1 MCKMAIKQ
9 MKRTLTLLL
18 SIVIALGVFV
28 PAFAANITGIDENLP
43 ELDVKVAAPPGT
55 YDKTRASQIIGT
67 LNGQSLITT
76 DFRKETASIEWIIMI
91 DTSKSL
97 SEEHFKA
104 QKDAVLE
111 VLKNLRETDRL
122 VLYTFDDT
130 VKQKLYGSESAAAAK
145 KALDNIDCKG
155 QDTAFYAAAV
165 KLAELAEKCEASVC
179 VPVIFSDGVETV
191 KKGDRAKTIT
201 ALKQSPVPI
210 YGFYPNVANDSI
222 KKSFNEV
229 IKASGGSTKSFSKK
243 NAASQL
249 ASFNSD
255 DTYSIAFAA
264 TNSIKATKNALL
276 EIDMGDGTKLTKEIV
291 VSEWEGDT
299 EPPKVISVITD
310 DEKNYITVNFSEIVI
325 NCTDESI
332 YEFTTADETIAPPV
346 IKAINKTAA
355 DTVIIEVNSVDI
367 SGVKLKIK
375 DYEDVAG
382 NVGQEEEFSVT
393 INEDV
398 VKTLKTIGIGVGSVI
413 LLVIIILVVLM
424 RIKRAKK
431 NKEEAL
437 VPAAYKKGKKIEPKK
452 EKPKKDK
459 PEKVKLTAEEK
470 AEQERLEK
478 IKKKEEERL
487 RAEEEKFKFFF
498 EERFDPNKDDR

>member
-1 MCKMAIKQ
+1 MAIKQ
-9 MKRTLTLLL
+9 MKKTLTLLL
-18 SIVIALGVFV
+18 SIIIALGVAV
-28 PAFAANITGIDENLP
+28 PAFAANITGVDENLP

-55 YDKTRASQIIGT
+55 YDKTKASQITGT
-67 LNGQSLITT
+67 LNGQNLITT

-111 VLKNLRETDRL
+111 VLKNLRDSDRL
-122 VLYTFDDT
+122 VLYTFDDS
-130 VKQKLYGSESAAAAK
+130 VKQKLYGNESPAAAK
-145 KALDNIDCKG
+145 KSLDNIDCNG

-165 KLAELAEKCEASVC
+165 KLASLAEKCDAAVC

-229 IKASGGSTKSFSKK
+229 ITASGGSTKSFNKK

-255 DTYSIAFAA
+255 DTYSIVFAA
-264 TNSIKATKNALL
+264 TNSIEASKNAKL
-276 EIDMGDGTKLTKEIV
+276 EIDMGDGKKITKEIV
-291 VSEWEGDT
+291 VDAWEGDT
-299 EPPKVISVITD
+299 EAPKVISVITD
-310 DEKNYITVNFSEIVI
+310 DEKNHITVNFSEIIV

-375 DYEDVAG
+375 GYEDVAG
-382 NVGQEEEFSVT
+382 NVGEEEEFSVT
-393 INEDV
+393 INQDV
-398 VKTLKTIGIGVGSVI
+398 VKTLTRIGIGVGALV
-413 LLVIIILVVLM
+413 LLVLIIFMILM

-431 NKEEAL
+431 NKDEAL
-437 VPAAYKKGKKIEPKK
+437 VPAAYKNGKKIEPKK
-452 EKPKKDK
+452 EKPKKEK
-459 PEKVKLTAEEK
+459 PEKVKLSAEEK
-470 AEQERLEK
+470 AEQDRLEK
-478 IKKKEEERL
+478 IKKKEEEKR